1 MNQGKITIL
10 HVYKDFHIYN
20 AFFGTLLLLA
30 KHTDFNKYNLK
41 LCVFKYQTSPW
52 GDEFERLGGTIINL
66 GAKRTESPKVTFK
79 LLACF
84 RKERP
89 HIVQTHE
96 LKANLY
102 GRIAARMAR
111 VPIII
116 GTIWTLKDT
125 APSPL
130 RRLRDRCLH
139 PFSKMLDWQSD
150 KVVTSSNA
158 IRREW
163 DVSLASPLYETIY
176 TPYNLDRNSTVPADE
191 LGILMAAM
199 DKQKVKLGLV
209 SRLSEEK
216 GIQYLLQ
223 AIPLIAE
230 QFPDF
235 EIYVAGEGNY
245 RKQLESLA
253 ETLKVN
259 SRVKF
264 LGHVSDV
271 RSFLQ
276 RLDLFVQPS
285 RSESLGVA
293 IMEAMSAGLPVVATN
308 VGGIPEIIEDT
319 VSGILVPPG
328 NPELLAKS
336 IVNLCRNPE
345 MRKKMGAKGK
355 MLIAQKFRVSD
366 FVKQT
371 FDLYEELLKK
381 KGFASGTPSE
391 PKNSA
396 A

>member
-1 MNQGKITIL
+1 MNQAKITVL
-10 HVYKDFHIYN
+10 HVYKDFHVYN

-30 KHTDFNKYNLK
+30 RHNDFEKYNLR
-41 LCVFKYQTSPW
+41 LCVFKYQKSPW
-52 GDEFERLGGTIINL
+52 GDEFERLGGTIIDL
-66 GAKRTESPKVTFK
+66 GAKRTESPEITLK

-84 RKERP
+84 KVEQP

-102 GRIAARMAR
+102 GRLAAKLAHI
-111 VPIII
+111 PIII

-139 PFSKMLDWQSD
+139 PFSKILDRQSD

-163 DVSLASPLYETIY
+163 DETLASPLYETIY
-176 TPYNLDRNSTVPADE
+176 TPCNLDRNLTVPADKP
-191 LGILMAAM
+191 GISMTVM
-199 DKQKVKLGLV
+199 NDKKIRIGLV

-223 AIPLIAE
+223 AIPLIAK

-235 EIYVAGEGNY
+235 EIYVAGEGGY

-253 ETLKVN
+253 ETLRAV
-259 SRVKF
+259 SYVKF

-271 RSFLQ
+271 RAFLQ
-276 RLDLFVQPS
+276 HLDLFVQPS

-293 IMEAMSAGLPVVATN
+293 IMEAMSVGLPVVATN
-308 VGGIPEIIEDT
+308 VGGIPEIIEDK
-319 VSGILVPPG
+319 VSGILVPPC
-328 NPELLAKS
+328 NPDLLAKS
-336 IVNLCRNPE
+336 IVSLCCDHETRKRMGANG
-345 MRKKMGAKGK
+345 KKMV
-355 MLIAQKFRVSD
+355 AQKFRVSD
-366 FVKQT
+366 FVTQT
-371 FDLYEELLKK
+371 FDLYEALLKK
-381 KGFASGTPSE
+381 KGLFSSI
-391 PKNSA
+391 
-396 A
+396 

>member
-1 MNQGKITIL
+1 MEQGKITIL
-10 HVYKDFHIYN
+10 HVYKDFHVYN
-20 AFFGTLLLLA
+20 AFFGSLLLLA
-30 KHTDFNKYNLK
+30 RHTDFQKYNLK
-41 LCVFKYQTSPW
+41 LCVFKYQKSSW
-52 GDEFERLGGTIINL
+52 GGEFERLGGTIIDL
-66 GAKRTESPKVTFK
+66 GANNTESPGVTLK

-102 GRIAARMAR
+102 GRLAARMAH
-111 VPIII
+111 VPIVI

-139 PFSKMLDWQSD
+139 PVSKILDRQSD
-150 KVVTSSNA
+150 TIVTSSNA

-163 DVSLASPLYETIY
+163 DASLASPLYETIY
-176 TPYNLDRNSTVPADE
+176 TPYNLDRLSTVPME
-191 LGILMAAM
+191 EPEILTAAM
-199 DKQKVKLGLV
+199 NDKKVKIGVV

-223 AIPLIAE
+223 AVPLIVE

-235 EIYVAGEGNY
+235 EIYIAGEGAY
-245 RKQLESLA
+245 RKPLEALAKSLQA
-253 ETLKVN
+253 G

-271 RSFLQ
+271 RGFLG

-293 IMEAMSAGLPVVATN
+293 IMEAMSMGLPVVATN
-308 VGGIPEIIEDT
+308 VGGIPEI
-319 VSGILVPPG
+319 VAAGASGILVLPCH
-328 NPELLAKS
+328 PELLAKS
-336 IVNLCRNPE
+336 IAGLCRDPE
-345 MRKKMGAKGK
+345 TRKRMGGKGRE
-355 MLIAQKFRVSD
+355 LIAQKFRVAD
-366 FVKQT
+366 FVQQT
-371 FDLYEELLKK
+371 FGLYERLLER
-381 KGFASGTPSE
+381 KGFAANIRSE
-391 PKNSA
+391 PNNRA
-396 A
+396 L